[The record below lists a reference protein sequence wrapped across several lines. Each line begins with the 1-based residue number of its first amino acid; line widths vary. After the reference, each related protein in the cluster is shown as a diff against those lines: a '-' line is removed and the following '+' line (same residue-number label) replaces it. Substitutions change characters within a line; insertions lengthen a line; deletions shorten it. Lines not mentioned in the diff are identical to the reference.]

1 MLLNAQS
8 AVTQLEPSSPS
19 LFNVEGLLIGNLSLG
34 VLTSSVNQDEN
45 ALPTS
50 DDKVRK
56 PSKRPIESDLESSPH
71 PLMSAGSY
79 HPTARSAVTL
89 FVEIN
94 PQPR

>member
-1 MLLNAQS
+1 M
-8 AVTQLEPSSPS
+8 
-19 LFNVEGLLIGNLSLG
+19 EGLLIGSLSLE

-45 ALPTS
+45 ALPAS

-56 PSKRPIESDLESSPH
+56 LRKRPIKSDLESSPH

-79 HPTARSAVTL
+79 HPTARSTL
-89 FVEIN
+89 TLLIEID